1 MPYAANVL
9 NSLVPI
15 SHFNRGQASRIFDRL
30 HTENQLVVLKNNAP
44 AAVILSPAEYSRLM
58 EMEEDYHLLLLA
70 QERLAN
76 TDMKKARS
84 MADVMKDLGITQEE
98 IDEAEDVEIE

>member
-1 MPYAANVL
+1 
-9 NSLVPI
+9 
-15 SHFNRGQASRIFDRL
+15 
-30 HTENQLVVLKNNAP
+30 
-44 AAVILSPAEYSRLM
+44 M
-58 EMEEDYHLLLLA
+58 EMEEDYHLLMLA

-84 MADVMKDLGITQEE
+84 MEEVMKDLGITQEE